1 MPQIYGKKTSDGLPK
16 ALECGD
22 SGELKIVLC
31 GTQLDGTITPLLCDA
46 SGKLVTTS

>member
-1 MPQIYGKKTSDGLPK
+1 MAQLYGIKTSDRLSK

-22 SGELKIVLC
+22 SGELRVVLY
-31 GTQLDGTITPLLCDA
+31 GTQVDGTITPLLCDA